1 MLHDLPTDLKL
12 KGLGNNYESLKFGWR
27 QAQRQTKTSVIAVKK
42 HAKVDIKLFLP
53 SPILLDPS
61 IPPQIPHPGMFPNTA
76 WNTHHPGALA
86 GPPIPA
92 FRLNMQI
99 YPIIPILSLRSV
111 NQFHMNYFY
120 NVSIPFSSQNFS
132 QHESMYLSLMLNSL
146 KNVPNGSMRSAYFRL
161 TLRNK

>member
-42 HAKVDIKLFLP
+42 HGKVDIKLFLP
-53 SPILLDPS
+53 SPILLDSS

-76 WNTHHPGALA
+76 WNTRHPGALA
-86 GPPIPA
+86 GLPIPA

-111 NQFHMNYFY
+111 NQFHINYFY
-120 NVSIPFSSQNFS
+120 NVSIPFPSQNFS
-132 QHESMYLSLMLNSL
+132 QHESTYLSLMLNSL